1 MTHALY
7 SGLNNNGNNLE
18 RPSTSD
24 SHKTWYGNNRKSYA
38 SSVSSHLDK
47 GSVHS
52 LAHDTEAPGEDLGDL
67 INRSRRVLSVLS
79 VDLDNDTQADQSR
92 RSFDSHVGANS
103 NSIIMTKDNASV
115 AHHEAPWQSAEEAPG
130 RSEADTRSHGVGTV
144 ASSLRSP
151 RPMTGTGTITSMSST
166 NSAFVS
172 FTGPDDSE
180 GYTPVSQSRQSLN
193 DKATPSMHGWKP
205 EAPSPLSG
213 SSGSS
218 TPKNT
223 QTILSSKD
231 SDIASQKAGSDI
243 TSNKAGSD
251 IIGTP
256 DGDRTAAPSIS
267 SPCET
272 FSEKKPE
279 SVHLKPLMG
288 SETEISQGDSTE
300 REGEQEKGQPEE
312 QVEEEEYDPTVN
324 HLSGLSL
331 VSVTIALS
339 AAVFLVAMDVNVIA
353 TAIPRITGEFRSLDD
368 VGWYGSAFLMATCA
382 TQIPYGRI
390 YSLFPAKWVFVSA
403 IMIFMVGSLIAGV
416 SPSSPILILG
426 RAVQGLGT
434 SGILSGGLIIMSQVV
449 PLRLRP
455 VLTSAI
461 GAMEGVAMI
470 SAPIIGGVLTD
481 NLHWRWCFYINL
493 PIGGFV
499 LIVVLLCLR
508 GIKDI
513 RPKDATKLT
522 FLQTLYKLDVMGA
535 VILLPPIV
543 CTLLA
548 LHFAGKYRKHAEH
561 GHHRTLTLLQ
571 VVMVTR
577 WVTAMSFSSWCWQL
591 CCSAYL

>member
-7 SGLNNNGNNLE
+7 PGLNTNSNNLE

-52 LAHDTEAPGEDLGDL
+52 LARDTEAPGEDLGDL

-79 VDLDNDTQADQSR
+79 VDLDKDTQVDQSR
-92 RSFDSHVGANS
+92 HSFDSHVAADS
-103 NSIIMTKDNASV
+103 NSIMMTKDNDSV
-115 AHHEAPWQSAEEAPG
+115 AHRGASWQSAEAAPG
-130 RSEADTRSHGVGTV
+130 GSEADTRSHRVAATV

-151 RPMTGTGTITSMSST
+151 RPMTRTGTVTSRSST
-166 NSAFVS
+166 DSAFVS

-180 GYTPVSQSRQSLN
+180 GYTTVSQSRQSLSE
-193 DKATPSMHGWKP
+193 KPTPGMHGWKP
-205 EAPSPLSG
+205 ETPSPLSG
-213 SSGSS
+213 SS
-218 TPKNT
+218 TPKNAE
-223 QTILSSKD
+223 TILSSKD
-231 SDIASQKAGSDI
+231 SDTASHKAGSDI

-251 IIGTP
+251 VIGTP
-256 DGDRTAAPSIS
+256 DGDRTAAPSIT

-288 SETEISQGDSTE
+288 SDTEISQGDTTE
-300 REGEQEKGQPEE
+300 RDGEKEKGQLEE
-312 QVEEEEYDPTVN
+312 QAEEEEDDPTIN
-324 HLSGLSL
+324 HLTGLNL

-390 YSLFPAKWVFVSA
+390 YSLFPAKWVFASA
-403 IMIFMVGSLIAGV
+403 IIIFMLGSLIAGI

-461 GAMEGVAMI
+461 GAMEGVAMV

-481 NLHWRWCFYINL
+481 KLHWRWCFYINL

-499 LIVVLLCLR
+499 LIVVLICLR
-508 GIKDI
+508 SIKDT
-513 RPKDATKLT
+513 RRKDATKLT
-522 FLQTLYKLDVMGA
+522 FLQTLYKLDVLGA
-535 VILLPPIV
+535 VILRPPIV

-548 LHFAGKYRKHAEH
+548 LHFAGKYRKHGEH
-561 GHHRTLTLLQ
+561 
-571 VVMVTR
+571 
-577 WVTAMSFSSWCWQL
+577 
-591 CCSAYL
+591 AYD